1 MDEWEL
7 FKGWVKVHDGSFRV
21 PARNAVPFINNF
33 LACLQTKNLSNI
45 GLIFL
50 PPHTTSVLQ
59 SMKEMVIKKLQSSLL
74 NLNCEVVHQNH
85 MLRQIRNLEA
95 DECPSKENLFGQSA
109 LLINAT

>member
-21 PARNAVPFINNF
+21 PARNAVPFINTF
-33 LACLQTKNLSNI
+33 LACLQTINLSNI

-59 SMKEMVIKKLQSSLL
+59 SMKEMVIKKAPKL
-74 NLNCEVVHQNH
+74 V
-85 MLRQIRNLEA
+85 IKLE
-95 DECPSKENLFGQSA
+95 L
-109 LLINAT
+109 

>member
-1 MDEWEL
+1 MDEWKL

-59 SMKEMVIKKLQSSLL
+59 SMKEMVIKKAPKL
-74 NLNCEVVHQNH
+74 V
-85 MLRQIRNLEA
+85 IKLE
-95 DECPSKENLFGQSA
+95 L
-109 LLINAT
+109 